1 MVFLMGVNDP
11 YVAPPPKSKGP
22 LIAILI
28 VSAILLCC
36 GGVVGGAVWF
46 FIRGMNA
53 TVEKAPFATEVLTKM
68 SDNNYNLDS
77 VLEYF
82 DSRVASGVTH
92 DQFQDAFDIYRE
104 KLGKFRKL
112 GRSVGF
118 KTEME
123 NGITMETSDYEVE
136 FEKANGTLSL
146 TTRTENGKLVVV
158 GLYIRSPALL

>member
-1 MVFLMGVNDP
+1 MGINEP
-11 YVAPPPKSKGP
+11 YAPPPQKSKGP
-22 LIAILI
+22 LIAIAI
-28 VSAILLCC
+28 VAAILLCC

-46 FIRGMNA
+46 FVRGMNA
-53 TVEKAPFATEVLTKM
+53 TAEKAPFATEVLTKI
-68 SDNNYNLDS
+68 SDNDYRLDS

-92 DQFQDAFDIYRE
+92 DQFQTAFDVYRE
-104 KLGKFRKL
+104 KLGKFKKL

-118 KTEME
+118 KNEFE
-123 NGITMETSDYEVE
+123 NGLTLETSDYEVE

-146 TTRTENGKLVVV
+146 TTRVENGKTVVV